1 MGIHSD
7 SVVNQRRGMNLPLLN
22 LHERVLSV
30 LGCRFVDDVLIDA
43 PYQITPEMISSL
55 HISEVVHGTNSD
67 FTDNL
72 NDHEVRYKFA
82 KEAGIFSV
90 IESPSGFRLENIL
103 KRIHKNQDTFQAK
116 FERKMKA
123 ENDFYQ
129 QKYSSSRHSQ

>member
-1 MGIHSD
+1 MGIHGD

-55 HISEVVHGTNSD
+55 HIGEVVHGTNSD
-67 FTDNL
+67 FIDTL
-72 NDHEVRYKFA
+72 EDHEVRYKHA

-90 IESPSGFRLENIL
+90 IESPSRFRLENIL

-129 QKYSSSRHSQ
+129 TKYSSSRQSN